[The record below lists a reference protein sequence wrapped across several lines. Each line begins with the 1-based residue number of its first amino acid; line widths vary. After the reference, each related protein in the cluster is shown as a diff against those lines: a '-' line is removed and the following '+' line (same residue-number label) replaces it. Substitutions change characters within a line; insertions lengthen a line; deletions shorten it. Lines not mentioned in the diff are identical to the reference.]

1 MAAFA
6 HRYCPAPQWAA
17 CAIAA
22 FTLAACAAAPPAQTV
37 LAESCHRVSGA
48 APLGLQ
54 LRSPGNGTLRIA
66 VRELGISL
74 STTLEDGAAGITTL
88 SPAAR
93 YGVMT
98 LLIDAAPSRPVRVQ
112 IRSSD
117 SRAIVGEACVSAEL
131 VSASAPAR
139 RAAERAFAAAGR
151 ATFAQHWQLAFDDYL
166 AAARSFDHLDQGR
179 AADARHAMAQLA
191 YRQLRRNRDS
201 YVLAQRALAD
211 FGGRADPGLRSALV
225 ELQANIVIESKDDDR
240 NIRRAHAMQLLA
252 AAGALAR
259 HARYGARE
267 LARLTSL
274 RGYLEYVTN
283 HSEAAA
289 GFFATAADECR
300 VLADWECYARAQ
312 QNGALLAQE
321 SGNALGALDA
331 YEDALAVL
339 SPAVAP
345 ILTADI
351 WDNLSRVQSSM
362 GRFEQSEQSQLNA
375 MRLYAQNGSCDGVR
389 RALSS
394 LGSILVH
401 VGNLDDAFRYLYL
414 AAAHDCTPLLS
425 LAVDEPQHDFQA
437 AEAALEPGSG
447 RGADSQP
454 AAHAACDDLPGTA
467 TLSAEGTIEVFR
479 ALLATNYGAK
489 LEADQAMAER
499 CLSAAARY
507 ASTPRLR
514 LRLANATGEAYIESA
529 DAAHA
534 AASFRLA
541 LAIADE
547 AALPANHPNRSVAYL
562 GLAQASLLAG
572 NNAAALRYGTQAL
585 LIGSARTDVSEVV
598 SALQVIATSLQA
610 AGNSKSAVQTL
621 RTAVNL
627 IEQVPIDDFDAETR
641 ATFLATQHGVFEELT
656 DLSVASALASPRD
669 DSAGSS
675 TWSAFAVAERGR
687 ARSLQYA
694 LSQAT
699 NDAPAGDK
707 DHSAAN
713 YLALL
718 KRISAVATS
727 AQNSSGWSG
736 AVELLEALSTQGQ
749 HLTEPLSAEELTSQ
763 LERQGA
769 TLVEY
774 ATGRNDMFA
783 FVIEGGSIQVVRLG
797 DRKKIASAAAALF
810 ERLRDP
816 EAARADVE
824 RAAAELARLALW
836 PLSAHISR
844 ARVILV
850 PDDSLH
856 GVPFAVLPW
865 SADAASALVLQHAE
879 TSVAPSALFLIH
891 PPERRMARGDA
902 PRLELIGDPV
912 LRTANWQDECAA
924 GAAKASAPHTE
935 TLTPSNW
942 TESAQRIPGSR
953 IEVLA
958 IAQLA
963 RAARPAS
970 HIGVSLGC
978 SATPA
983 ALKRAASAGADVLHI
998 ATHGYIDALRPRLSA
1013 LALSRESAAQPDSGV
1028 FGLLDIL
1035 GTRTTSRLVV
1045 LSACDTSR
1053 GRLLPG
1059 EGRLGLAQ
1067 AFLQSGAA
1075 SVLASYWRIGD
1086 ASTAAFMSSFY
1097 KYLLTDELTAAAAL
1111 RRAQLDELSAGRSYD
1126 WAAFA
1131 LFGWSDSELLKY

>member
-6 HRYCPAPQWAA
+6 PKYYPAPQWAA
-17 CAIAA
+17 CALAA
-22 FTLAACAAAPPAQTV
+22 FALVACSAAPPPQTV

-54 LRSPGNGTLRIA
+54 LRSSGTGTLRIA

-74 STTLEDGAAGITTL
+74 TATLEDGAAGITTL

-98 LLIDAAPSRPVRVQ
+98 LLIDARPSRPVRVQ

-117 SRAIVGEACVSAEL
+117 SRDIVGEACVAAEL
-131 VSASAPAR
+131 VSASAPR
-139 RAAERAFAAAGR
+139 RLAAERAFAAAGR

-166 AAARSFDHLDQGR
+166 AAARSFDHLDQRR

-191 YRQLRRNRDS
+191 YRQLRRDRDG
-201 YVLAQRALAD
+201 YALAQRALSD
-211 FGGRADPGLRSALV
+211 FGRRADPGLRSALV
-225 ELQANIVIESKDDDR
+225 ALQANIVIESKDDDR
-240 NIRRAHAMQLLA
+240 NTRRARALKLLD
-252 AAGALAR
+252 AAGGLAR

-267 LARLTSL
+267 LARLTLL
-274 RGYLEYVTN
+274 RGYLEYVTS
-283 HSEAAA
+283 HSDVAA
-289 GFFATAADECR
+289 GFFATAADQCR
-300 VLADWECYARAQ
+300 ALADWECYARAR
-312 QNGALLAQE
+312 QNGALIAQE
-321 SGNALGALDA
+321 SGHALGVSDA

-345 ILTADI
+345 TLSADI
-351 WDNLSRVQSSM
+351 WDSLGRVQSSM
-362 GRFEQSEQSQLNA
+362 GRFKLSEQSQLNA
-375 MRLYAQNGSCDGVR
+375 MRLYAQSGSCDGAR

-401 VGNLDDAFRYLYL
+401 VGNLDDAMRYLDL
-414 AAAHDCTPLLS
+414 AAAHDCAPLLS
-425 LAVDEPQHDFQA
+425 LAMDEPQHDFHA
-437 AEAALEPGSG
+437 AEEALGPEFG
-447 RGADSQP
+447 RGAGAP
-454 AAHAACDDLPGTA
+454 PVARAACDNPPAAA

-479 ALLATNYGAK
+479 ALLATTYGAK
-489 LEADQAMAER
+489 LEADQTIAQR
-499 CLSAAARY
+499 CLAAAARY

-514 LRLANATGEAYIESA
+514 LRLANATGEAYIDSA
-529 DAAHA
+529 DAARA
-534 AASFRLA
+534 AASFRRA
-541 LAIADE
+541 LEIADE
-547 AALPANHPNRSVAYL
+547 AALPANHPNRAVAYL
-562 GLAQASLLAG
+562 GLAQASLLSG
-572 NNAAALRYGTQAL
+572 NSAAALRYGTQAL
-585 LIGSARTDVSEVV
+585 LIGSARADVSEVV
-598 SALQVIATSLQA
+598 SALQVLATSLQA
-610 AGNSKSAVQTL
+610 AGNSKSAAQTL

-656 DLSVASALASPRD
+656 DLSVQNALAGARD
-669 DSAGSS
+669 DSAAGS

-699 NDAPAGDK
+699 NDASASE
-707 DHSAAN
+707 HEHLAAN

-736 AVELLEALSTQGQ
+736 AVGLLEALSTQGQ
-749 HLTEPLSAEELTSQ
+749 HLFEPLTAEELTAQ
-763 LERQGA
+763 LDRQDA

-774 ATGRNDMFA
+774 ATGHNDMFA
-783 FVIEGGSIQVVRLG
+783 FVIEGRSIQVVRLG
-797 DRKKIASAAAALF
+797 DRKNIASAAAALF

-816 EAARADVE
+816 EAARADVQ
-824 RAAAELARLALW
+824 RASAELARLALW
-836 PLSAHISR
+836 PLTAHISR
-844 ARVILV
+844 GRVILV

-865 SADAASALVLQHAE
+865 SEAAASALVLQHAE

-891 PPERRMARGDA
+891 PPERRTALSDA

-912 LRTANWQDECAA
+912 LRAAEWQAECAR
-924 GAAKASAPHTE
+924 GVAKASPPRTE
-935 TLTPSNW
+935 TPTPTNW
-942 TESAQRIPGSR
+942 TESARRIPGSR

-978 SATPA
+978 SATPT
-983 ALKRAASAGADVLHI
+983 ALRRAASAGADVLHI

-1013 LALSRESAAQPDSGV
+1013 LALSRESDTQPDGGV

-1086 ASTAAFMSSFY
+1086 ASTATFMSSFY
-1097 KYLLTDELTAAAAL
+1097 KYLLTEQLTAAAAL
-1111 RRAQLDELSAGRSYD
+1111 RRAQLDALSAGRSYD

-1131 LFGWSDSELLKY
+1131 LFGWSESEL